1 MTSLGIIDA
10 DSIIYILC
18 YGNKDTD
25 TFDEFI
31 NIIDSYCNNI
41 EHEME
46 CTDYV
51 YVLEGEGNFRYEFDE
66 NYKSGRKDKPLFYKE
81 TKDYLINNKPVLLAK
96 NMESDDYCHILANV
110 CRNHGL
116 SYVIGFV
123 DKDLKQIQGIQYN
136 YKNRT
141 WDNVNSYKALYNICM
156 QLLTG
161 DATDTKI
168 AGLRGI
174 GKKKA
179 LLLLEEVEEKD
190 LLGVVLNKYMSF
202 YNNRREAVEKFYNS
216 FKLLNLIDYDEEVVN
231 EFLNFLKISNVFKSE
246 NEQ

>member
-1 MTSLGIIDA
+1 MSSIGIIDA

-18 YGNKDTD
+18 YSNKEID
-25 TFDEFI
+25 TFSDFI
-31 NIIDSYCNNI
+31 NVIDNYCNSI
-41 EHEME
+41 ENEID
-46 CTDYV
+46 CDNYV
-51 YVLEGEGNFRYEFDE
+51 YVLEGEGNFRYEYDE
-66 NYKSGRKDKPLFYKE
+66 NYKSGRKDKPVFYKE

-96 NMESDDYCHILANV
+96 KMESDDYCHILANV
-110 CRNHGL
+110 CRNHSI

-141 WDNVNSYKALYNICM
+141 WDNVNSYKALYNICT

-168 AGLRGI
+168 AGLKGI

-179 LLLLEEVEEKD
+179 LLLLDNVKEED
-190 LLGVVLNKYMSF
+190 LLGVVLNRYMLY

-231 EFLNFLKISNVFKSE
+231 EFLNFLKISNVLKIESK
-246 NEQ
+246 